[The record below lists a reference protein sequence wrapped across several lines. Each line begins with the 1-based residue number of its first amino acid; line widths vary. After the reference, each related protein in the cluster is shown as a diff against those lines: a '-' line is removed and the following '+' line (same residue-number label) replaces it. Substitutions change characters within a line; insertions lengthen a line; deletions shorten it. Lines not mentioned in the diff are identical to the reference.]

1 MKVACILLAA
11 GKGKRMGSE
20 LPKVVLPLCGVPM
33 ILYQLNNLKKLKFQT
48 FVVVGHK
55 REEVERVIP
64 VNGVKIVVQKE
75 QLGTADAVRAAMSV
89 VDEFSHLLILSGD
102 TPMIKL
108 STVRKLVKTAKE
120 GYDCVFLAGEME
132 NPKGYGRVIRK
143 NGIPVAIKEERHLD
157 SKERKIKE
165 VNMGAYILKGEALSF
180 ALSKVK
186 KNEESGEYYLTDV
199 IEILHKNGFKITT
212 VSPECWWEGIGVN
225 TPRDLYLLTSIAYR
239 EGVRNAVRRGAI
251 ILNEDATYIS
261 PFSVV
266 KNAIIHP
273 FVRIDGMSK
282 IDDGVEIE
290 EGCIIVDTVIK
301 KNSKIKAYSV
311 IEKSIISENVQVGPF
326 ARLREGTVLKSGSK
340 IGNFVEVKK
349 SVIGENVKAQHLA
362 YIGDAEV
369 GEGTN
374 IGAGTITCNF
384 DGFKKNKTYIG
395 KNVFVGSDVQF
406 IAPVKIG
413 DYAWIGAG
421 STITKDVPPYA
432 LGISRA
438 EQKNIENYARR
449 KKKCAE

>member
-1 MKVACILLAA
+1 MKVACVLLAA
-11 GKGKRMGSE
+11 GKGKRMGSD
-20 LPKVVLPLCGVPM
+20 LPKVILPLCGVP
-33 ILYQLNNLKKLKFQT
+33 IIFYQLNNLKKLKIPI
-48 FVVVGHK
+48 FVVLGHK
-55 REEVERVIP
+55 REEVERIIP
-64 VNGVKIVVQKE
+64 ADEVKIVVQKE
-75 QLGTADAVRAAMSV
+75 QLGTAHAVKTAMPAV
-89 VDEFSHLLILSGD
+89 EEFSHLLILSGD
-102 TPMIKL
+102 TPMIKS
-108 STVRKLVKTAKE
+108 STIKKLINTAKE

-132 NPKGYGRVIRK
+132 NPDGYGRVIRK
-143 NGIPVAIKEERHLD
+143 NGFPVAIKEDRHLD

-165 VNMGAYILKGEALSF
+165 VNMGAYLLRREALSF

-199 IEILHKNGFKITT
+199 VEILYKNGFKITT
-212 VSPECWWEGIGVN
+212 VSPSCWWEGVGVN
-225 TPRDLYLLTSIAYR
+225 TPYDFYLLTSIAYR
-239 EGVRNAVRRGAI
+239 EGVKNAVRRGAI
-251 ILNEDATYIS
+251 VLNPDVTYIS
-261 PFSVV
+261 PFSIV
-266 KNAIIHP
+266 KKAIIRP

-282 IDDGVEIE
+282 IENGVEIE

-301 KNSKIKAYSV
+301 RNSKIKAYSV
-311 IEKSIISENVQVGPF
+311 IEKSIIAENVSAGPF
-326 ARLREGTVLKSGSK
+326 ARLREGTVLKTGSK

-349 SVIGENVKAQHLA
+349 SIIGENVKAQHLA

-438 EQKNIENYARR
+438 EQKNIEGYAKR
-449 KKKCAE
+449 KKRCVE